1 MHGCAKLVH
10 AQKGHTSLVIRWK
23 GGDLGCEGVEDGLLT
38 FQCQLL
44 LRVLPAEENWQ
55 ARDEERPS
63 SLNGGREEPNFW
75 EGREVVINRAR
86 EVEIQLSSQ
95 RHLFPVSAEGSGS
108 GRRRGK
114 HRLKTSRFVA
124 GVKRSGP
131 KQVSERG
138 HKPSARDGA
147 VYEPWHAEEGT
158 AYECSRR
165 NLFKR
170 AEASAA
176 QPPWQMKATASE
188 CIYCLCIY
196 HCRREC
202 SSRERGIDP
211 TDVRAEFIWVIVLHV
226 IVEPWLR
233 TIDQQAHQ

>member
-1 MHGCAKLVH
+1 MESVIVNDVALRWPGAAEMHGCAKLVH

-124 GVKRSGP
+124 RGKRSGP

-138 HKPSARDGA
+138 HKPSARDGLCNSSLRCLIFFFFFD
-147 VYEPWHAEEGT
+147 WLDL
-158 AYECSRR
+158 R
-165 NLFKR
+165 LFKVNNVV
-170 AEASAA
+170 E
-176 QPPWQMKATASE
+176 
-188 CIYCLCIY
+188 
-196 HCRREC
+196 
-202 SSRERGIDP
+202 
-211 TDVRAEFIWVIVLHV
+211 IVV
-226 IVEPWLR
+226 QR
-233 TIDQQAHQ
+233 DN